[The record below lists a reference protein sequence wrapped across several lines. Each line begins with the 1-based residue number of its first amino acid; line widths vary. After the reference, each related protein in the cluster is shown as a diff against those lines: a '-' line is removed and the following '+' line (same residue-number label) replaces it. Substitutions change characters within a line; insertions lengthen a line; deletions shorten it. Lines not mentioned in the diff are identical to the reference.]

1 MGNVASGTPHAKN
14 CDNQSKTTPAAP
26 NSERMADP
34 TGGAKQGDSTRE
46 GRDLGGSKRESLFV
60 TSYVADVR
68 VRYHVQPK
76 ELGHGHYGVVRKCQ
90 NRQTG
95 EWFAIKTIR
104 KSKVHRLESLKREIE
119 IMQAVDHPNIL
130 KLYEVF
136 EDEKYLHL
144 ITQLCT
150 GGELFDR
157 IIAKTNS
164 EEGHYSERDAANL
177 VSCMLDAIA
186 YCHNLHICH
195 RDLKPENF
203 LFETPDEN
211 ANLKIIDFGLS
222 RVEDMG
228 NQGVM
233 TTRVGTPYYIAP
245 EVLGRHYTKACDL
258 WSIGVITYIL
268 LCGYPPFYGD
278 NDTEIFASVQRGVF
292 YFPSPE
298 WDSICDEAK
307 SLIQRLLSKQPGD
320 RPTAEQALADP
331 WFEKALSDE
340 RLNQPMKIAPF
351 MRDRLKQ
358 FVGMNKLKKHALNVI
373 ATQLTEQ
380 EIGHLKKVFSAI
392 DDDGNG
398 VITLDELRMAM
409 RMEGMEAMEA
419 EVMTLMEGIDIDGS
433 HSLDYQEFLAAVVD
447 RNVFI
452 KEENIRLAFQHFDK
466 EGSGVIRP
474 QDLVEIF
481 GSIQHAQEVIG
492 GIDLNGDGIISYD
505 EFKEMM
511 QG

>member
-1 MGNVASGTPHAKN
+1 MGNVPHSGTPKKN
-14 CDNQSKTTPAAP
+14 QQKG
-26 NSERMADP
+26 EQKMAE
-34 TGGAKQGDSTRE
+34 AKQEVSTARE
-46 GRDLGGSKRESLFV
+46 GRSSSNKRDSIFI

-68 VRYHVQPK
+68 VKYHVQPK

-104 KSKVHRLESLKREIE
+104 KAKVNRIESLRREIE
-119 IMQAVDHPNIL
+119 IMQSIDHPSII
-130 KLYEVF
+130 KLYDVF

-157 IIAKTNS
+157 IIEKTKS

-177 VSCMLDAIA
+177 VKAILDAIA

-203 LFETPDEN
+203 LFESPDDN
-211 ANLKIIDFGLS
+211 AALKIIDFGLS

-228 NQGVM
+228 KQGVM

-258 WSIGVITYIL
+258 WSIGVIMYIL

-278 NDTEIFASVQRGVF
+278 NDTEIFSSVQRAQF

-298 WDSICDEAK
+298 WDTISEEAK
-307 SLIQRLLSKQPGD
+307 NLIKQLLSKRPED

-331 WFEKALSDE
+331 WFEKVDDDPAL
-340 RLNQPMKIAPF
+340 RAPIRIAAF

-358 FVGMNKLKKHALNVI
+358 FVGMNKLKRHALNII
-373 ATQLTEQ
+373 ANQLTEA
-380 EIGHLKKVFSAI
+380 EIGHLRKVFSAI

-398 VITLDELRMAM
+398 VITLEELRMAM

-419 EVMTLMEGIDIDGS
+419 EVMGLMQGIDLDGNE
-433 HSLDYQEFLAAVVD
+433 SLDYQEFLAAVVD

-452 KEENIRLAFQHFDK
+452 REENIRVAFQYFDK
-466 EGSGVIRP
+466 QGQGHIQP
-474 QDLVEIF
+474 ADLVDIF
-481 GSIQHAQEVIG
+481 GSVQHAEEAVR
-492 GIDLNGDGIISYD
+492 GIDLNGDGVIEYE
-505 EFKEMM
+505 EFKQMIKDEL
-511 QG
+511 